1 VLWQSG
7 ELEHRRRLAWA
18 ELAGGQSDDCRR
30 TLRRLY
36 EGCRG
41 RGDLAAWFPL
51 SAALAAGLHAT
62 PTAGVGVWPAAAESL
77 LRREEARRASVVVRT
92 AALLPDAVEPAG
104 LLTLAQRAVE
114 ADPQG
119 WQARELLG
127 AALYRAGQPED
138 AVRALDEAVHLQGAD
153 GSVWAKLFLAL
164 AHQRL
169 GHAHE
174 VKRWRDKAQKTSGWA
189 EAVIQRQLF
198 SELDG
203 PRPAAG
209 W

>member
-1 VLWQSG
+1 
-7 ELEHRRRLAWA
+7 
-18 ELAGGQSDDCRR
+18 
-30 TLRRLY
+30 LY
-36 EGCRG
+36 EGSRG

-51 SAALAAGLHAT
+51 SAALTSCLHAT
-62 PTAGVGVWPAAAESL
+62 LTPGVGAWPAAAESV
-77 LRREEARRASVVVRT
+77 LRREEARRAAVVVRA

-104 LLTLAQRAVE
+104 LLALAQRAVE

-138 AVRALDEAVHLQGAD
+138 ATRALDEAVRLH
-153 GSVWAKLFLAL
+153 GSEGSLWAKLFLAL
-164 AHQRL
+164 AHRRL
-169 GHAHE
+169 GHAE
-174 VKRWRDKAQKTSGWA
+174 QAQQWRDKAKQTSGWE

-203 PRPAAG
+203 RSPAAG
-209 W
+209 R